1 MIGGNK
7 IVIAAA
13 GSGKTTYL
21 IEEAVKIK
29 GERVLIT
36 TYTESNEAEI
46 RRKFYELVGHVPA
59 NVVIMTWFSF
69 LITHG
74 VKPFQGGLFE
84 FSISGMLL
92 VSTQSGL
99 KYRTQQGKP
108 VFWPEADID
117 KHYFDP
123 TRRVYSDKLPKL
135 VIRCNDKSGGAVIDR
150 ISRVFPHVFIDEV
163 QDLAGYDLDILA
175 ALARSSVRLL
185 MVGDLRQVTYR
196 THHERRYEKYADGGI
211 INFLRNELPRKVSVD
226 IDETTLNRSHRNS
239 AVICAV
245 SSRLYPTLPVSQA
258 CECVRCRTE
267 TAADAGGAFIL
278 RLADYAH
285 YMVTVQPMQLRDKIT
300 SPGVDL
306 AWPVMNFGES
316 KGRGFDHVVI
326 LPTDPMRRWL
336 SDSNTNLKPQSRAKL
351 YVALT
356 RGRHSVAIAMDW
368 GTEPLPVG
376 FTLYDRVKTTPAG
389 QMTGVENGAGIQND
403 EMSTFQ
409 FNGVSSGVEVSCP
422 LMARN

>member
-1 MIGGNK
+1 MIGENK

-21 IEEAVKIK
+21 VEEAVKIK

-46 RRKFYELVGHVPA
+46 RQKFFELVGHVPA
-59 NVVIMTWFSF
+59 NVAIMTWFSF

-84 FSISGMLL
+84 FPVSGMVL

-99 KYRTQQGKP
+99 KFRTRQGKP
-108 VFWPEADID
+108 VFWPEDDID

-123 TRRVYSDKLPKL
+123 IRRVYSDKLPKL
-135 VIRCNDKSGGAVIDR
+135 AIRCNEKSGGAVIDR
-150 ISRVFPHVFIDEV
+150 ISRIFPHVFVDEI

-175 ALARSSVRLL
+175 VLARSSVRLL
-185 MVGDLRQVTYR
+185 MVGDPRQVTYL
-196 THHERRYEKYADGGI
+196 THHERRYKKYADGGI
-211 INFLRNELPRKVSVD
+211 IDFLRNELPRKVSVD

-245 SSRLYPTLPVSQA
+245 SSRLFPALPTSQA
-258 CECVRCRTE
+258 CECVRCRTG
-267 TAADAGGAFIL
+267 TAAGIGAFIL
-278 RLADYAH
+278 RMADYAH
-285 YMVTVQPMQLRDKIT
+285 YLATVRPMQLRDKIT

-306 AWPVMNFGES
+306 RWPAMNFGES

-326 LPTDPMRRWL
+326 LPTEPMRLWL
-336 SDSNTNLKPQSRAKL
+336 SDPATNLKPQSRAKF

-368 GTEPLPVG
+368 ETAPLPTG
-376 FTLYDRVKTTPAG
+376 FSLYERVAPA
-389 QMTGVENGAGIQND
+389 
-403 EMSTFQ
+403 
-409 FNGVSSGVEVSCP
+409 
-422 LMARN
+422 

>member
-1 MIGGNK
+1 VIGENK

-21 IEEAVKIK
+21 VEEAVKIK

-46 RRKFYELVGHVPA
+46 RQKFFELVGHVPA

-74 VKPFQGGLFE
+74 VKPFQGSLFE
-84 FSISGMLL
+84 FPVSGMVL
-92 VSTQSGL
+92 VSAQSGL
-99 KYRTQQGKP
+99 KFKTRQGQP
-108 VFWPEADID
+108 VFWAENEID

-123 TRRVYSDKLPKL
+123 VRRVYSDKLPKL
-135 VIRCNDKSGGAVIDR
+135 AIRCNEKSGGAVMDR
-150 ISRVFPHVFIDEV
+150 ISRIFPHVLVDEV

-185 MVGDLRQVTYR
+185 MVGDPRQVTYL
-196 THHERRYEKYADGGI
+196 THHERRYQKYADGGI
-211 INFLRNELPRKVSVD
+211 VDFLRNELPKKVPVD

-239 AVICAV
+239 AVICTV
-245 SSRLYPTLPVSQA
+245 SSRLFPVLPASQA
-258 CECVRCRTE
+258 CDCVRCRTGS
-267 TAADAGGAFIL
+267 AAWNGAFIL
-278 RLADYAH
+278 RTADYAH
-285 YMVTVQPMQLRDKIT
+285 YLATVRPMQLRDKIT
-300 SPGVDL
+300 SLGVDQR
-306 AWPVMNFGES
+306 WPAMNFGES

-326 LPTDPMRRWL
+326 LPTEPMRLWL
-336 SDSNTNLKPQSRAKL
+336 SDHATNLKPQSRAKF

-368 GTEPLPVG
+368 GTSPLPTG
-376 FTLYDRVKTTPAG
+376 FSLYERA
-389 QMTGVENGAGIQND
+389 
-403 EMSTFQ
+403 S
-409 FNGVSSGVEVSCP
+409 
-422 LMARN
+422 

>member
-1 MIGGNK
+1 VIGENK

-29 GERVLIT
+29 SERVLIT

-46 RRKFYELVGHVPA
+46 RQKFFDLVGRVPA

-84 FSISGMLL
+84 FPVSGMVL

-99 KYRTQQGKP
+99 KFRTRQGQP
-108 VFWPEADID
+108 VFWAEDHID

-135 VIRCNDKSGGAVIDR
+135 AIRCNEKSGGAVIDR
-150 ISRVFPHVFIDEV
+150 ISRVFPHIFVDEV
-163 QDLAGYDLDILA
+163 QDLAGYDLDVLA
-175 ALARSSVRLL
+175 SLARSSVRLL
-185 MVGDLRQVTYR
+185 MVGDPRQVTYL
-196 THHERRYEKYADGGI
+196 THHERRYQKYADGGI
-211 INFLRNELPRKVSVD
+211 VDFLRSELPKVQVD

-239 AVICAV
+239 ATICAV
-245 SSRLYPTLPVSQA
+245 SSRLFPALPVSQP
-258 CECVRCRTE
+258 CECVGCRTGM
-267 TAADAGGAFIL
+267 AAGAGAFIL
-278 RLADYAH
+278 RMADYAH
-285 YMVTVQPMQLRDKIT
+285 YLATVRPVQLRDKIT
-300 SPGVDL
+300 SRGVDCRL
-306 AWPVMNFGES
+306 PAMNFGES

-326 LPTDPMRRWL
+326 LPTDPMRLWL
-336 SDSNTNLKPQSRAKL
+336 RDPATNLKPQSRAKF

-356 RGRHSVAIAMDW
+356 RARYSVAIAMDW
-368 GTEPLPVG
+368 GTAPLPKG
-376 FTLYDRVKTTPAG
+376 FSLYERALS
-389 QMTGVENGAGIQND
+389 A
-403 EMSTFQ
+403 
-409 FNGVSSGVEVSCP
+409 
-422 LMARN
+422 

>member
-1 MIGGNK
+1 MIGENK

-29 GERVLIT
+29 SERVLIT

-46 RRKFYELVGHVPA
+46 RQKFFDLVGRVPA

-84 FSISGMLL
+84 FPVSGMVL

-99 KYRTQQGKP
+99 KFRTRQGQP
-108 VFWPEADID
+108 VFWAEDHID

-135 VIRCNDKSGGAVIDR
+135 AIRCNEKSGGAVIDR
-150 ISRVFPHVFIDEV
+150 ISRVFPHVFVDEV
-163 QDLAGYDLDILA
+163 QDLAGYDLDVLA
-175 ALARSSVRLL
+175 SLARSSVRLL
-185 MVGDLRQVTYR
+185 MVGDPRQVTYL
-196 THHERRYEKYADGGI
+196 THHERRYQKYADGGI
-211 INFLRNELPRKVSVD
+211 VDFLRSEYPKVPVD

-239 AVICAV
+239 ATICAV
-245 SSRLYPTLPVSQA
+245 SSRLFPALPASQP
-258 CECVRCRTE
+258 CECIGCRTG
-267 TAADAGGAFIL
+267 TAAGAGAFIL
-278 RLADYAH
+278 RMADYAH
-285 YMVTVQPMQLRDKIT
+285 YLATVRPLQLRDKIT
-300 SPGVDL
+300 SRGVDCRL
-306 AWPVMNFGES
+306 PAMNFGES

-326 LPTDPMRRWL
+326 LPTDPMRLWL
-336 SDSNTNLKPQSRAKL
+336 CDPATNLKPQSRAKF

-356 RGRHSVAIAMDW
+356 RARYSVAIAMDW
-368 GTEPLPVG
+368 GTAPLPKG
-376 FTLYDRVKTTPAG
+376 FSLYERASPA
-389 QMTGVENGAGIQND
+389 
-403 EMSTFQ
+403 
-409 FNGVSSGVEVSCP
+409 
-422 LMARN
+422 

>member
-1 MIGGNK
+1 MIGDNK
-7 IVIAAA
+7 LVIAAA

-21 IEEAVKIK
+21 VEEAVKIND
-29 GERVLIT
+29 ERVLIA

-46 RRKFYELVGHVPA
+46 RQKFFDLVGHVPA

-84 FSISGMLL
+84 FPVSGMVL
-92 VSTQSGL
+92 VTTQSGL
-99 KYRTQQGKP
+99 KFLNCQGRHP
-108 VFWPEADID
+108 VFWSENDVD

-123 TRRVYSDKLPKL
+123 FRRVYSDKLPKL
-135 VIRCNDKSGGAVIDR
+135 AIRCNEKSDGAVIDR
-150 ISRVFPHVFIDEV
+150 ISRIFPHVFIDEV

-185 MVGDLRQVTYR
+185 MVGDPRQVTYL
-196 THHERRYEKYADGGI
+196 THHEQRYKKYADGGI
-211 INFLRNELPRKVSVD
+211 ADFLRNELPKKVTVD

-245 SSRLYPTLPVSQA
+245 SSRLFPALPASLP
-258 CECVRCRTE
+258 CECVQCRNGS
-267 TAADAGGAFIL
+267 AAGTSAFIL
-278 RLADYAH
+278 QMADYAQ
-285 YMVTVQPMQLRDKIT
+285 YIATVGPMQLRDKIT
-300 SPGVDL
+300 SPGVDDRSP
-306 AWPVMNFGES
+306 AMNFGES

-336 SDSNTNLKPQSRAKL
+336 SNPATDLKPQSRAKF

-356 RGRHSVAIAMDW
+356 RARHSVAIAMDW
-368 GTEPLPVG
+368 GAAPLPAG
-376 FTLYDRVKTTPAG
+376 FSLYKRAATV
-389 QMTGVENGAGIQND
+389 
-403 EMSTFQ
+403 
-409 FNGVSSGVEVSCP
+409 
-422 LMARN
+422 